1 MCARW
6 MIRGM
11 ECGREEEYR
20 ARPNVPS
27 GETVSRGMGCLG
39 GDLALRGPRARTCSC
54 VGSVNPWSLGVSA
67 FKIFIFASPLSSEE
81 TVMSSMAHP
90 RATSCAVGA
99 MS

>member
-27 GETVSRGMGCLG
+27 GE
-39 GDLALRGPRARTCSC
+39 
-54 VGSVNPWSLGVSA
+54 
-67 FKIFIFASPLSSEE
+67 KE
-81 TVMSSMAHP
+81 T
-90 RATSCAVGA
+90 REWGA
-99 MS
+99 KVEIWR